1 MGVLQRSR
9 PAGVPAGCGL
19 RRAGPDGEAV
29 PLLTAA
35 LGALDSGYDRDRARY
50 AAVLALA
57 LAAAGEADA
66 AVEHAKRGAEL
77 AAQTGS
83 ALATRELRRVRVA
96 LREAGADAAL
106 AELMEHL
113 HALAATR

>member
-1 MGVLQRSR
+1 VYFNDPDRLGFQRGVAYVELGRH
-9 PAGVPAGCGL
+9 
-19 RRAGPDGEAV
+19 GEAV